1 MTENQIKEAKDFL
14 LLRIKAEVSA
24 RNNIENYMVEAA
36 REIVAISAKYNI
48 PPRLF
53 RFSANDSLRKEVDAV
68 VAKLKGDIIDA
79 TERIAVYDREDDR
92 DAILAWLNGKQYGK
106 TFKERLAEYANRYKF
121 ELEAAIAAGLFLNKS
136 EEAILSAIRK
146 SLASPYNNP
155 DIKASF
161 GKGLV
166 ATRIET
172 KGISYGV
179 GHSNSAY
186 NSLTTLSRNEIASAW
201 MNWYGEQAVKNG
213 ATGFY
218 SFRGSSY
225 PCGTCDNMVGYH
237 PISDYFGHYHPN
249 CRCYFVFV

>member
-14 LLRIKAEVSA
+14 LLRIEAEVSA

-146 SLASPYNNP
+146 SLGKLETLK
-155 DIKASF
+155 KALMQEYF
-161 GKGLV
+161 NKG
-166 ATRIET
+166 
-172 KGISYGV
+172 
-179 GHSNSAY
+179 
-186 NSLTTLSRNEIASAW
+186 
-201 MNWYGEQAVKNG
+201 
-213 ATGFY
+213 
-218 SFRGSSY
+218 
-225 PCGTCDNMVGYH
+225 
-237 PISDYFGHYHPN
+237 
-249 CRCYFVFV
+249 